1 MRDTADSGYGAGE
14 RRILQGKGRAPY
26 RSCEQCSGE
35 RSRSDWTGAWGI
47 TGLQWIREQGGAGDL
62 RFAVVAGDAACDLQR
77 RAEMIGARMDSE

>member
-1 MRDTADSGYGAGE
+1 MVLGSAAFYRGRVGLRIAAANNAPGNGAG
-14 RRILQGKGRAPY
+14 LTGRVP
-26 RSCEQCSGE
+26 
-35 RSRSDWTGAWGI
+35 WGI